1 MDSFTG
7 RVASIIHKSEDF
19 YILSVEPSNP
29 FTNGGR
35 KITAKGRFFGVHGVV
50 PGTTMEFRGRWVTH
64 PKFGR
69 QLDLQGWAPWA
80 DTEAAIES
88 FLSVCLGLPEV
99 QVNTIVSH
107 LGFDTFNVLENDADK
122 LRGIPGLDEG
132 AVEHILSVWDLAQ
145 TSSDLSTF
153 FADHDVTSQQM
164 SALFE
169 MFGANARPIVE
180 GNPYRLLEIEG
191 WPFGKVDEVA
201 ERLGVLRDDP
211 RRFEGAVLWVL
222 REESRNGHLCVRRG
236 DIPTRLRELTRMAD
250 IDPFDDVDLVSEL
263 AAAVLRLEERKSVH
277 VDPGRGVYLFANYFF
292 EQQAAEHLARFLTP
306 LHIDV
311 DLPEYIS
318 TYETIQQI
326 QLSEAQKEALGKI
339 LNNKVLVLTGLPGT
353 GKTTVIKTIVGL
365 FERAG
370 ISFSLMAPTGIAAKR
385 LSTVANHRAA
395 TIHRTLKYDGQVWGF
410 DRHNRYPIG
419 AVIVDEMSMVDQ
431 ELFYRVLDALEE
443 ETILILVGDD
453 AQLPSVGPGNV
464 LRELIRCSK
473 VATVRLTQI
482 FRQAE
487 ASDIILNS
495 HRINRGED
503 VQPGGNDSDFR
514 FVAVSDDDRIAN
526 LILQMAIK
534 LKSRDANFQIL
545 SPKYDGVVGVN
556 NLNDK
561 LREALNPPGPG
572 KREWTAGPLK
582 FREGD
587 RVMVIRND
595 YNLGVYNGDMGKIVS
610 VHSDRF
616 VVRVHGAGEDGL
628 DTHVTFKTNEIVQ
641 KLRLAYAITV
651 HKSQGSEFDTVILPM
666 VRAHGRMLQ
675 RNLFYT
681 AVTRA
686 KQKVWILGD
695 STAILRAIQNDKV
708 VSRNTGFSDAIGKAL
723 EEVVSDTPSP
733 ASASEA
739 QPTL

>member
-1 MDSFTG
+1 MESFTG
-7 RVASIIHKSEDF
+7 RISSIIHKSDDY

-29 FTNGGR
+29 FEYSR
-35 KITAKGRFFGVHGVV
+35 KVTTKGRVFGIREVSPGV
-50 PGTTMEFRGRWVTH
+50 TLEFRGRWVTH

-69 QLDLQGWAPWA
+69 QFDLSGWAPWA
-80 DTEAAIES
+80 ETETAVEN
-88 FLSVCLGLPEV
+88 FLICLGVPEV
-99 QVNTIVSH
+99 QANLIVSR
-107 LGFDTFNVLENDADK
+107 LGVKTFEVFENDSGR
-122 LRGIPGLDEG
+122 LRDVPGLDE
-132 AVEHILSVWDLAQ
+132 ATMEQVLSLWDSAQ
-145 TSSDLSTF
+145 TSADLSSF
-153 FADHDVTSQQM
+153 FADHDVSSQQM

-169 MFGANARPIVE
+169 GFGSQARTIVE
-180 GNPYRLLEIEG
+180 ENPYRLLEIEG
-191 WPFGKVDEVA
+191 WPFAKVDEVA
-201 ERLGVLRDDP
+201 ERLGVAREDP
-211 RRFEGAVLWVL
+211 RRFEGAALWVL

-236 DIPTRLRELTRMAD
+236 DIPTRLLELIRAAD
-250 IDPFDDVDLVSEL
+250 VDPFDDVDLSGEMARAIERL
-263 AAAVLRLEERKSVH
+263 AVRGSVH
-277 VDPGRGVYLFANYFF
+277 VNPNRGVYLFSNYFF
-292 EQQAAEHLARFLTP
+292 EHESAQHLARFLTP
-306 LHIDV
+306 LQIDV
-311 DLPEYIS
+311 DLPEFIS

-326 QLSEAQKEALGKI
+326 QLSTAQKEGLEKI
-339 LNNKVLVLTGLPGT
+339 LTNKVLVLTGLPGT

-385 LSTVANHRAA
+385 LATVTNHRAA
-395 TIHRTLKYDGQVWGF
+395 TIHRTLRYDGQVWGF

-443 ETILILVGDD
+443 STILILVGDD

-495 HRINRGED
+495 HRINAGENIK
-503 VQPGGNDSDFR
+503 PGSDTSDFR
-514 FVAVSDDDRIAN
+514 FVSVADEDRIAQ
-526 LILQMAIK
+526 LVIQMAIK
-534 LKSRDANFQIL
+534 LKGRDANFQIL
-545 SPKYDGVVGVN
+545 SPKYEGVVGVN
-556 NLNDK
+556 NLNDR
-561 LREALNPPGPG
+561 LREVLNPPGAG

-595 YNLGVYNGDMGKIVS
+595 YNLGVYNGDMGKIIS
-610 VHSDRF
+610 VYSDRF

-666 VRAHGRMLQ
+666 VKSQGRMLQ

-695 STAILRAIQNDKV
+695 STALTRAINNDRV
-708 VSRNTGFSDAIGKAL
+708 VLRNTGFSDAISRAIEGLVLEQGSTPAL
-723 EEVVSDTPSP
+723 LEAPP
-733 ASASEA
+733 A
-739 QPTL
+739 L